1 MAKVPL
7 PPETPSWRKK
17 KVKPEDMPISD
28 AMQKYLSEK
37 SDEESASRMKDEM
50 ADEEKKAYDTRGYAM
65 GGSVRSQG
73 SRGCGIATKGFGKG
87 KVY

>member
-1 MAKVPL
+1 MAKVPM
-7 PPETPSWRKK
+7 PPDTPAFRKK

-37 SDEESASRMKDEM
+37 SAEESASRSKDEM
-50 ADEEKKAYDTRGYAM
+50 ADEEKKAYDVRGYAK
-65 GGSVRSQG
+65 GGSVRG
-73 SRGCGIATKGFGKG
+73 FGIAVKGRGKG